1 MLPSQCR
8 WDRRPVA
15 RWEMASGA
23 DNQRWGR
30 EAIISLP
37 WGESISIE
45 HLEARL
51 RMEEE
56 DWD

>member
-51 RMEEE
+51 RLEEE
-56 DWD
+56 EWD